1 VPPSVEAR
9 FVDGSKSELRFLRQC
24 FHFNKLLLV
33 SPGKTSVGVS
43 FHECADSNKH
53 CQTNDFLLILNG
65 GMQTVI
71 QVIATGTG
79 SLRNKIMSDPQLEK
93 KFGFIKVWHKQPGRP
108 HGWAKIHSAR
118 DVHGAIN
125 LEWHARSRTLICRVV
140 TKLGNKPNSIIG
152 DFVDYLLARHQGR
165 ILAIHIMRR

>member
-1 VPPSVEAR
+1 
-9 FVDGSKSELRFLRQC
+9 
-24 FHFNKLLLV
+24 
-33 SPGKTSVGVS
+33 
-43 FHECADSNKH
+43 
-53 CQTNDFLLILNG
+53 
-65 GMQTVI
+65 MQTVI

-140 TKLGNKPNSIIG
+140 RASIILPSRSWR
-152 DFVDYLLARHQGR
+152 DCAAYRRRGR
-165 ILAIHIMRR
+165 VRQRDDTPGAGVG

>member
-1 VPPSVEAR
+1 
-9 FVDGSKSELRFLRQC
+9 
-24 FHFNKLLLV
+24 
-33 SPGKTSVGVS
+33 
-43 FHECADSNKH
+43 
-53 CQTNDFLLILNG
+53 
-65 GMQTVI
+65 MQTVI

-152 DFVDYLLARHQGR
+152 DFVDYLLARHQSR
-165 ILAIHIMRR
+165 ILEFILCGDESGAVRFAALLGVNYSTVTLLARLRGLSTSQPQFDGDVIRQKLEGDDGENRHHVIGRFRQAV

>member
-1 VPPSVEAR
+1 MVAAKMSRAFSADVFDLNESRGVARAEVNTHLWR
-9 FVDGSKSELRFLRQC
+9 FVSRTRGIKEYCKRS
-24 FHFNKLLLV
+24 
-33 SPGKTSVGVS
+33 
-43 FHECADSNKH
+43 
-53 CQTNDFLLILNG
+53 DFLLNLSS

-93 KFGFIKVWHKQPGRP
+93 KFGFIKIWHKQPGRP

-152 DFVDYLLARHQGR
+152 DFVDYLLARHQSR